1 MSWSKVIETGQS
13 SLFSPDESSLED
25 MRIDRD
31 KFRSIALMMAGY
43 MSASPEWEGSHPY
56 DVLRF
61 FEDQV

>member
-13 SLFSPDESSLED
+13 SSFSPDESSLED

-31 KFRSIALMMAGY
+31 KFRTIALMMAGY
-43 MSASPEWEGSHPY
+43 ISGLPEWEESHPF

-61 FEDQV
+61 FEDEV